1 MDKYGTSQALHLTT
15 RADQEVSLESLA
27 ESCLC
32 PPHMHHADY
41 DMQ

>member
-15 RADQEVSLESLA
+15 QADQEVSVESPA
-27 ESCLC
+27 ESYLY
-32 PPHMHHADY
+32 PPHVLHADY